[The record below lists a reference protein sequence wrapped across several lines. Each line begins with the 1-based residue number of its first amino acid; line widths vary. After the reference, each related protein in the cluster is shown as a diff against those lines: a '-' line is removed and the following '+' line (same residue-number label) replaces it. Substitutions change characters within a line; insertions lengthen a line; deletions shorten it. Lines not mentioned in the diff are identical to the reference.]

1 MQVNFVEVFHINGPK
16 TDFAHFTFPL
26 SLCCHDEEAS
36 AFPCIMNNYLPKN
49 SKTMKIKLSK
59 QQVEEILANPEKAQ
73 EIGIKTN
80 DPWWVI
86 VLKVLAYLIGLL
98 LAGVA
103 TTSCAVAAAIYLT

>member
-1 MQVNFVEVFHINGPK
+1 
-16 TDFAHFTFPL
+16 
-26 SLCCHDEEAS
+26 
-36 AFPCIMNNYLPKN
+36 
-49 SKTMKIKLSK
+49 MKVKLTK
-59 QQVEEILANPEKAQ
+59 EQIEEILANPEKAQ

-103 TTSCAVAAAIYLT
+103 TTGGAAAAVIHIF